1 MAPLGVR
8 YNVGAMTRSDVQLML
23 DVKAGDDA
31 SFNLLLQKYR
41 TPLINFLYRMVRD
54 TATAEDLAQE
64 VFLRVYRARKQ
75 YSPSAKFTTWLFR
88 IATNLAL
95 NSVRDNR
102 HRQMD
107 VSIDAPVE
115 EDEAPLQLPTR
126 EMRIDEHMI
135 ERDRADFIRQ
145 AIASLPEKQRVA
157 VLLHKYEEMDY
168 AEIAKILECSESALK
183 SLLFRAYETLRVQL
197 APLVVPA
204 DGASRR
210 GRTAIM
216 KKCEEVSKQ
225 LVAYL
230 DRRANSAE
238 RQEVEEHLAACRA
251 CHERAEGFRKL
262 WGVLDE
268 VPLVEPSLS
277 FDARIRARIAEEP
290 RPRWFRWLVPQP
302 RLAFSM
308 ALLLALSV
316 WMARLAARGESGGDA
331 SSRISKR
338 SRIWASWRITTC

>member
-1 MAPLGVR
+1 
-8 YNVGAMTRSDVQLML
+8 ML

-41 TPLINFLYRMVRD
+41 TPLINFLLRMVRD
-54 TATAEDLAQE
+54 SATAEDLAQE

-107 VSIDAPVE
+107 VSIDASVE
-115 EDEAPLQLPTR
+115 DDEAPLQLPAR

-135 ERDRADFIRQ
+135 ERDRAEFIRQ
-145 AIASLPEKQRVA
+145 AISSLPEKQRAA

-197 APLVVPA
+197 APLVAQP
-204 DGASRR
+204 
-210 GRTAIM
+210 
-216 KKCEEVSKQ
+216 
-225 LVAYL
+225 VA
-230 DRRANSAE
+230 RRAG
-238 RQEVEEHLAACRA
+238 
-251 CHERAEGFRKL
+251 EGR
-262 WGVLDE
+262 
-268 VPLVEPSLS
+268 PS
-277 FDARIRARIAEEP
+277 
-290 RPRWFRWLVPQP
+290 
-302 RLAFSM
+302 
-308 ALLLALSV
+308 
-316 WMARLAARGESGGDA
+316 
-331 SSRISKR
+331 
-338 SRIWASWRITTC
+338 